1 MGSAKIP
8 LSLAG
13 DGQKPV
19 IIWPAESQKEALQL
33 ALSALNPAQ
42 LNVPAEIWKA
52 LAPLENRDSD
62 PEQFASSAGYLFSPQ
77 DGARA
82 VSEIVVGGLLNPQRM
97 QRLAVIS
104 RQEAQ
109 APSPASVV
117 SALVTTAFSD
127 AAKTPAERD
136 LAGVVQ
142 TEVADRLMILAA
154 NSDATAEVRAVAL
167 AGVREVQSAV
177 KKNTARGPVLEQ
189 IDHEIILFLQNPEQ
203 NTPKLKSSG
212 APAGPPV

>member
-1 MGSAKIP
+1 MGSAKVP

-13 DGQKPV
+13 DGQEPV

-42 LNVPAEIWKA
+42 LSVPAEVWKA
-52 LAPLENRDSD
+52 LAPVENRDSD
-62 PEQFASSAGYLFSPQ
+62 PERFTSSAGYLFSPQ

-82 VSEIVVGGLLNPQRM
+82 VAEIVVGGLLIPRRM

-104 RQEAQ
+104 RQDAQ
-109 APSPASVV
+109 ALSPGSVV

-127 AAKTPAERD
+127 TAKTPAERD

-142 TEVADRLMILAA
+142 TEVAERLMVLAA
-154 NSDATAEVRAVAL
+154 NSDATPEVRAVAL

-177 KKNTARGPVLEQ
+177 KKNAARGPVLEQ

-203 NTPKLKSSG
+203 NTPKLKPSG
-212 APAGPPV
+212 APPGPPV